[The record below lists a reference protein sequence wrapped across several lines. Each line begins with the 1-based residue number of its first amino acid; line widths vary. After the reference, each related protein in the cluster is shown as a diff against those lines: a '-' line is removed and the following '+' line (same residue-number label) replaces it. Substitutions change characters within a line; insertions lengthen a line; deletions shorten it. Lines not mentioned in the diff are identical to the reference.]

1 MILKSGDRHVYLHLY
16 IYGDLSNMWCQMHTT
31 IPNVQIFS
39 NCYIIVSEYFTTFI
53 LKYSL

>member
-1 MILKSGDRHVYLHLY
+1 MSLKSGDRHVYLHLY